1 MTEGAKKASNGVVGM
16 IIALAAAFGGGVV
29 GASFRAGTESQAVA
43 DNTVKIASIETRYNA
58 KLETLTAEDTAQ
70 KKDIAA
76 LQAQLATLAPLMKE
90 IADQHRQML
99 GELSEIRGEVT
110 VILKQMPVSTL
121 KMEPKNITRKH

>member
-1 MTEGAKKASNGVVGM
+1 MEQMKKIGSTFS
-16 IIALAAAFGGGVV
+16 IITIVATAFAGSIGGGII
-29 GASFRAGTESQAVA
+29 GASFKAGTEQQAVA
-43 DNTVKIASIETRYNA
+43 DNTVRIGTVEQKIER
-58 KLETLTAEDTAQ
+58 LVGEDTAQ